1 MSRQTQYQRK
11 ATAKS
16 INLHTLYRTY
26 SHKSSFL
33 LVPAIAVVGI
43 MALVSAF
50 FLISDFSANSYA
62 IDDPNDDM
70 IDDQHYV
77 SLSVSDA
84 NLSFTPSGSSTVNS
98 KQVNITLSTNVP
110 TGAKL
115 YLSTADN
122 TNALYKDGNTSSS
135 SPTIKPTSTT
145 TTLASMP
152 VNSWGYSLNNATYQ
166 AVPTA
171 NSAALIANVDD
182 SSVGTTSGG
191 VVSATIPVYYGAKVD
206 SSLPAGTYSNK
217 VVYAAIGTIPISIS
231 SVTERV
237 KANKGSSG
245 VDGNGIED
253 IEKIGIEKYLT
264 DIKAELTDGRYKPSP
279 VKRVMIPKADGSER
293 PLGIPTVKDRIVQM
307 ATKIA
312 IEPVFEADF
321 KDCSYGFRPKRSA
334 KQALEKVRKACNN
347 KGYYVVDA
355 DIEKFFD
362 NVNQEKLMVL
372 VEQRISDRR
381 IQKLIRQWLKSG
393 VLYGNIL
400 TISELGTSQGSVI
413 SPLLANIYLNTLD
426 RLWEKYGLT
435 HGILVRYADD
445 TVIICK
451 NKKSANHALNLLR
464 YIMAKLDLK
473 LHPKK
478 TKIVSMWDGK
488 EGFDFLGMHHRRMTT
503 ETSKGQLY
511 KETYQ
516 YPSRKAMKKMKAEI
530 KKNVNSRS
538 LLVAK
543 EEDLIKNLNPK
554 IIGWKNYYSTKTNER
569 WMQTLDWYIIC
580 TFTRWYNKK
589 HQRRNHMSKVG
600 FVRNSIYEKGLKK
613 MARA

>member
-1 MSRQTQYQRK
+1 MQKIQFDYFTGMEAEQYSFYRVPKLEPEEIPFEQQYAELKDVQDSLNPDEIVKANDIELSYGQEFDVEVDLSGIEGVDESKIKILFHEAKNETGTDFDTHTPDTYKAVYAVEPVSGHPAYRISRNITVKEPETEVQSER
-11 ATAKS
+11 
-16 INLHTLYRTY
+16 
-26 SHKSSFL
+26 SS
-33 LVPAIAVVGI
+33 
-43 MALVSAF
+43 
-50 FLISDFSANSYA
+50 D
-62 IDDPNDDM
+62 
-70 IDDQHYV
+70 
-77 SLSVSDA
+77 
-84 NLSFTPSGSSTVNS
+84 STVN
-98 KQVNITLSTNVP
+98 VEDD
-110 TGAKL
+110 TGDTEQSEEDSES
-115 YLSTADN
+115 YRETQNSESTADLESELTVSEVLEQAESN
-122 TNALYKDGNTSSS
+122 GIDLYAMEAGETVTFMAAAGNARSSQQVS
-135 SPTIKPTSTT
+135 VTRG
-145 TTLASMP
+145 AEYRYADY
-152 VNSWGYSLNNATYQ
+152 GYGTYLTYQ
-166 AVPTA
+166 YTVKFG
-171 NSAALIANVDD
+171 NI
-182 SSVGTTSGG
+182 
-191 VVSATIPVYYGAKVD
+191 SATAYCVQPSKPGPGSGTYTINKVGDGKALAKVCYYGTKASGD
-206 SSLPAGTYSNK
+206 DGFF
-217 VVYAAIGTIPISIS
+217 
-231 SVTERV
+231 TE
-237 KANKGSSG
+237 
-245 VDGNGIED
+245 E
-253 IEKIGIEKYLT
+253 
-264 DIKAELTDGRYKPSP
+264 
-279 VKRVMIPKADGSER
+279 
-293 PLGIPTVKDRIVQM
+293 
-307 ATKIA
+307 
-312 IEPVFEADF
+312 
-321 KDCSYGFRPKRSA
+321 
-334 KQALEKVRKACNN
+334 KQALEVVRKACNN

-362 NVNQEKLMVL
+362 NVNQDKLMKL

-381 IQKLIRQWLKSG
+381 ILKLIRQWLVSG
-393 VLYGNIL
+393 VLYGNVL

-451 NKKSANHALNLLR
+451 NKKNANHALNLLQ

-473 LHPKK
+473 LHPVK

-530 KKNVNSRS
+530 KKNVNGRS

-554 IIGWKNYYSTKTNER
+554 IIGWKNYYSTKTNET
-569 WMQTLDWYIIC
+569 WMQELDWYIIC

-589 HQRRNHMSKVG
+589 HQRRKHMSRVG